1 MKIQKTTWES
11 DCRLRMVAGVLA
23 AVLLG
28 AAGAVAPLRAS
39 AADSSGTQS
48 TTQLELYQGQSEANH
63 PFQAVCMLPGD
74 SVAQTFQIQVSH
86 QVPVE
91 VGFQVDIVE
100 QAQQLA
106 QQLQVTVVCTT
117 TGETVYQGPM
127 EEAQE
132 GTYLVELPESHN
144 GKDVLEYTVEVE
156 TDTSLGNEYQGA
168 WLRADFSWYAV
179 DGEALTP
186 PQTGDHQQVLVWAA
200 ALVAA
205 ALLVCIVVRKGARR
219 A

>member
-1 MKIQKTTWES
+1 
-11 DCRLRMVAGVLA
+11 MVAGVLA

-74 SVAQTFQIQVSH
+74 SVAQTFQIQVIH

-100 QAQQLA
+100 QTQQLA
-106 QQLQVTVVCTT
+106 Q
-117 TGETVYQGPM
+117 
-127 EEAQE
+127 
-132 GTYLVELPESHN
+132 
-144 GKDVLEYTVEVE
+144 
-156 TDTSLGNEYQGA
+156 
-168 WLRADFSWYAV
+168 
-179 DGEALTP
+179 
-186 PQTGDHQQVLVWAA
+186 
-200 ALVAA
+200 
-205 ALLVCIVVRKGARR
+205 
-219 A
+219 